1 MNEGGGTGVD
11 SILFELI
18 RSALTEPTE
27 EMAVAVRRSALST
40 NIKTRELG
48 LAVRERDV
56 GPMELY
62 VGEAAFV
69 TGSAAGVVAVGEVDG
84 RPCESAQHPLVGRS
98 HERYLERTDPSH
110 WREV

>member
-1 MNEGGGTGVD
+1 M
-11 SILFELI
+11 
-18 RSALTEPTE
+18 RCSAY
-27 EMAVAVRRSALST
+27 ST

-56 GPMELY
+56 WPMELY

-84 RPCESAQHPLVGRS
+84 RPYEGAEHPLVCRS

-110 WREV
+110 RREVSSRAGAETGAA

>member
-1 MNEGGGTGVD
+1 MAWPCV
-11 SILFELI
+11 
-18 RSALTEPTE
+18 AAPT
-27 EMAVAVRRSALST
+27 RP

-48 LAVRERDV
+48 LAVRRLADGE
-56 GPMELY
+56 Y

-84 RPCESAQHPLVGRS
+84 RPYEGAEHPLVCRS

-110 WREV
+110 LREVSARAGAETGAA